1 MKRDNNKRGYLIFLS
16 FLTVFFLSITS
27 LQAQGPVKNGVLDLS
42 NEKFRHRIVKL
53 NGEWEFYW
61 KKHLRP
67 ADFSATDMPVPD
79 ALATVPSYWTTLKD
93 EIPEIK
99 KTGYASYRMK
109 LILPPNTGEL
119 IFDIPVFDSAFR
131 IYIDGKLAGSNGLAG
146 KNEELTKPGYK
157 PFIYRHNTRASE
169 IEIIINV
176 SNFHHRRAGFWLP
189 MRAGTAEEML
199 QWIERRNVISDINA
213 GIILSFSSFF
223 FLFYLLFRRDDS
235 MLFFSLATF
244 GIFLRIISTG
254 SFLILSLMD
263 ISWIWLVR
271 LEYTGNFLAVIFIS
285 WFFHRI
291 FPGRYYK
298 IFCTVITVLFT
309 LSILLVLASPVIV
322 FANSVRIFY
331 PAVALVLLYY
341 GVKSFLSLLKGQRT
355 GILNII
361 GFAVVMAGAFND
373 IGLSRSSILF
383 VDSFIL
389 PYATT
394 IFIFIQV
401 IILIS
406 RWVRLFNEEKRLS
419 DELEYVSH
427 NLEDLVIERTSELA
441 NQKNKIE
448 RQKDEIE
455 EKNKLLEKS
464 IKIKN
469 RIFSIIA
476 HDLKAP
482 VSNLSMLI
490 DMIKMEEEE
499 KERMEGMDD
508 KELRRELEKQVDFAG
523 NLIDN
528 LLLWGQGQQDRI
540 EYHPGKWNIT
550 DIVLGVFNIMNSQA
564 ERKGIELSFTHR
576 GPTLAWFDRDLVSI
590 ILRNLISNAIK
601 FTAEDGRINVLAE
614 QIKDAGSYI
623 KISVRD
629 NGTGM
634 DAESLEKIKKESV
647 IKSTPGTKG
656 EKGTGLGLQLCYDL
670 VRVNGG
676 EMDITSNKGEGTT
689 VSFTLPLHE

>member
-1 MKRDNNKRGYLIFLS
+1 MKRENKERGYFIYLNFLIM
-16 FLTVFFLSITS
+16 FFLSIAT

-42 NEKFRHRIVKL
+42 QEEFRNRIVKL

-61 KKHLRP
+61 EKHLRP
-67 ADFSATDMPVPD
+67 ADFSGTDIPVPD
-79 ALATVPSYWTTLKD
+79 ALSPVPSYWLTLKD
-93 EIPEIK
+93 EIPEIE

-109 LILPPNTGEL
+109 LFLPENTGEL

-131 IYIDGKLAGSNGLAG
+131 IYIDGKLAGGNGLAG
-146 KNEELTKPGYK
+146 KNEELSKPGYN
-157 PFIYRHNTRASE
+157 PFIYRYTARESE

-176 SNFHHRRAGFWLP
+176 SNYHHRRAGFWLP
-189 MRAGTAEEML
+189 MRMGEADEML
-199 QWIERRNVISDINA
+199 QWVERRNVISDINA
-213 GIILSFSSFF
+213 GIIISFISFF
-223 FLFYLLFRRDDS
+223 LLFYLLFRRDDS

-244 GIFLRIISTG
+244 GILIRFISTG

-263 ISWIWLVR
+263 LSWISLVR
-271 LEYTGNFLAVIFIS
+271 LEYSGNFLALIFIS

-291 FPGRYYK
+291 YPDRYYK

-309 LSILLVLASPVIV
+309 LSILLVLASPVII
-322 FANSVRIFY
+322 FANAVRIFY
-331 PAVALVLLYY
+331 PTVALVLLYY
-341 GVKSFLSLLKGQRT
+341 GIKSFLSLLKGQRT

-361 GFAVVMAGAFND
+361 GFVVVMAGAFND
-373 IGLSRSSILF
+373 IGLSRSKILF
-383 VDSFIL
+383 TDSFIL

-406 RWVRLFNEEKRLS
+406 RWVHSFNEEKRLS
-419 DELEYVSH
+419 EELDHVNR
-427 NLEDLVIERTSELA
+427 NLEDMVIERTYELT
-441 NQKNKIE
+441 NQKSEIE
-448 RQKDEIE
+448 KQKDEIE
-455 EKNKLLEKS
+455 HKNSMLEKS
-464 IKIKN
+464 MQIKN

-482 VSNLSMLI
+482 IANLSMLI
-490 DMIKMEEEE
+490 ELMKMEEGE
-499 KERMEGMDD
+499 KENTEIRGD
-508 KELRRELEKQVDFAG
+508 LEKQVDFAA

-540 EYHPGKWNIT
+540 EHHPGKWNIT
-550 DIVLGVFNIMNSQA
+550 DIVLDTFNIMNSQA

-576 GPTLAWFDRDLVSI
+576 GSTLAWFDRDLVSI

-601 FTAEDGRINVLAE
+601 FTQEKGVITVLAE
-614 QIKDAGSYI
+614 QIPDTGPDI

-629 NGTGM
+629 NGRGM
-634 DAESLEKIKKESV
+634 DADNLEKLVKRSV
-647 IKSTPGTKG
+647 IKSTTGTNG
-656 EKGTGLGLQLCYDL
+656 ERGTGLGLQLCYDL
-670 VRVNGG
+670 VRVNRG
-676 EMDITSNKGEGTT
+676 EMHISSSKGEGTT

>member
-1 MKRDNNKRGYLIFLS
+1 MKRDNNKEVYFIFLS
-16 FLTVFFLSITS
+16 FLIVFVLSIAP

-42 NEKFRHRIVKL
+42 NEQFRHRVVKL

-61 KKHLRP
+61 EKHLSP
-67 ADFSATDMPVPD
+67 GDFSGTDIPVPD
-79 ALATVPSYWTTLKD
+79 ALTTVPSYWTGLKD
-93 EIPEIK
+93 EIPDIK
-99 KTGYASYRMK
+99 KTGYASYRMI
-109 LILPPNTGEL
+109 LILPPNTGEV

-131 IYIDGKLAGSNGLAG
+131 IYIDGKLAGGNGLAG
-146 KNEELTKPGYK
+146 ESEELSKPGYK
-157 PFIYRHNTRASE
+157 PIIYRHNTRDSE
-169 IEIIINV
+169 IEILINV

-189 MRAGTAEEML
+189 MRVGTADKML
-199 QWIERRNVISDINA
+199 QWVERRNVISNINA

-254 SFLILSLMD
+254 SFLILNLMD
-263 ISWIWLVR
+263 VSWIWLVR

-285 WFFHRI
+285 WFYHRI
-291 FPGRYYK
+291 FPERYYK
-298 IFCTVITVLFT
+298 IFCTFITVLFT

-331 PAVALVLLYY
+331 PTVLLVLLYY
-341 GVKSFLSLLKGQRT
+341 GVKSFLSLLKGRRT

-373 IGLSRSSILF
+373 IGLSRSNVLF

-401 IILIS
+401 VILIS
-406 RWVRLFNEEKRLS
+406 RWIRLFNEEKRLS
-419 DELEYVSH
+419 AELEYVNL
-427 NLEDLVIERTSELA
+427 NLEDMVIARTSELT
-441 NQKNKIE
+441 NQKS
-448 RQKDEIE
+448 EIE
-455 EKNKLLEKS
+455 KQKNEIADKNSMLEKS
-464 IKIKN
+464 MQIKN

-490 DMIKMEEEE
+490 DIMKMEEEE
-499 KERMEGMDD
+499 REGMDD
-508 KELRRELEKQVDFAG
+508 REVRGELEKQVDFAG

-528 LLLWGQGQQDRI
+528 LLIWGQGQQDRI
-540 EYHPGKWNIT
+540 EHHPAKWNIT
-550 DIVLGVFNIMNSQA
+550 DVVLGVFNIMNSQA

-576 GPTLAWFDRDLVSI
+576 GPTLAWFDRDLANI

-601 FTAEDGRINVLAE
+601 FTAEKGRVNVLAQ
-614 QIKDAGSYI
+614 QIKDTGPYI

-634 DAESLEKIKKESV
+634 DEESLEKIKKGSI

-656 EKGTGLGLQLCYDL
+656 EEGTGLGLQLCYDL

-676 EMDITSNKGEGTT
+676 EMNITSSKGEGTT
-689 VSFTLPLHE
+689 VSFTLPLYE